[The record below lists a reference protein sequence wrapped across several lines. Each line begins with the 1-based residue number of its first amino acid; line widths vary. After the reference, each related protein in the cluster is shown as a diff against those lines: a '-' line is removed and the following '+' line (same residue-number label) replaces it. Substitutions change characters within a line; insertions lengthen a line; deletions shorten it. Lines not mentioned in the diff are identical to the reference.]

1 MSLAGSKSAIIIG
14 GSVGGLFAGVLLQR
28 AGWHVNIYERS
39 TFGLEGKGAGL
50 VPQSEVEQILVEIG
64 RRDVVRT
71 GVVAR
76 ERIFLN
82 RAGEVAGV
90 VRTPQAQISWDLLF
104 SAFRNEMADGN
115 YHKGRVVA
123 EVESAETG
131 DRVKFSNGSS
141 EQADLIVGADGIG
154 SVVREAVA
162 PGTEPRYA
170 GYVAFRGLASETRL
184 PKKSAALV
192 LERFTFFDAPGSQFL
207 GYLVAGADAST
218 ERGRRRFNWVW
229 YRQLTAE
236 QLAAALTSDAG
247 ERREYS
253 VPPSGVS
260 ATTKKELRLAA
271 ENLLPPVLAD
281 IITQEEFP
289 FLQAIFDYEAPTMR
303 SGRAVLLGDA
313 AYVVRPHTAMGVSKA
328 AGDAMALRDALTQEA
343 SLHVALE
350 KYNGVRMAAGSAIA
364 RYGQRLGQR
373 FTHDT

>member
-1 MSLAGSKSAIIIG
+1 MPVADSKSAIIVG
-14 GSVGGLFAGVLLQR
+14 GSVGGLFAGVLLRR

-39 TFGLEGKGAGL
+39 TSGLEGKGAGL
-50 VPQSEVEQILVEIG
+50 VPQSDVEQILVEID
-64 RRDVVRT
+64 RKDVTRT
-71 GVVAR
+71 GVLAH

-90 VRTPQAQISWDLLF
+90 VPTPQAQISWDLLF
-104 SAFRNEMADGN
+104 AAFRNEMPDHN

-123 EVESAETG
+123 EVESSETG
-131 DRVKFSNGSS
+131 ARVRFSDDST

-154 SVVREAVA
+154 SVVRGAVA

-184 PKKSAALV
+184 PKESAALV
-192 LERFTFFDAPGSQFL
+192 SERFTFFDAPGSQFL
-207 GYLVAGADAST
+207 GYLVAGADGSP

-247 ERREYS
+247 MRREYS
-253 VPPSGVS
+253 VPFSGLS

-271 ENLLPPVLAD
+271 ENLLPRVLAD
-281 IITQEEFP
+281 IVTQEEFP
-289 FLQAIFDYEAPTMR
+289 FLQAIFDYEAPRMR
-303 SGRAVLLGDA
+303 SGRAILLGDA

-328 AGDAMALRDALTQEA
+328 AGDAMALRDALSQEV
-343 SLHVALE
+343 SLHFALE
-350 KYNGVRMAAGSAIA
+350 RYNGVRMAAGLAIA
-364 RYGQRLGQR
+364 RYGQRLGER
-373 FTHDT
+373 LTHHA